1 MIKQHRS
8 TMLDGTSIDRVIQ
21 ENKRLRRQIVQQKK
35 LNSFL
40 EHSPD
45 AIFIHDYN
53 EIVYVNQAFL
63 ELYGYENKEDI
74 LGQKLPEA
82 IVHPDDHH
90 LAMEYRTKTQTEKL
104 VRIPMIKT
112 VGVTGKTILAEASL
126 ARVNVDGIPHLQVTS
141 RDISERVRE
150 ENHLKEVN
158 ILMKQSQKLAKLGSW
173 QWDIQGNSVTWSD
186 ELFKIYGLN
195 RDEFGA
201 SFESYLELVHPED
214 RERIKGKIQ
223 EAVSTG
229 DAVHFE
235 ERIVRPDGQLVYLK
249 SWGQVIK
256 DLDGKAS
263 KMFGACL
270 DISARK
276 QSELDFLEKE
286 HQLER
291 LFDNLHSSIVIFD
304 QDANIKYWNKH
315 ATETFG
321 YDQSDAFDID
331 LLKLLP
337 PSIRDRYAKHLGKLL
352 RRKGTRD
359 HARKVELEGLKKDG
373 RKFPIELSL
382 TSWKQGKSVFTCA
395 IVTDITARK
404 KAEKRLRGSEKRLR
418 ELFDTSL
425 DGIYKS
431 TPEGRFV
438 EVNAALVNMLGYDSS
453 DDLLA
458 IDIKKDLYFA
468 QSERDEII
476 VSATDVDAYRL
487 KKKNGEEIWVED
499 YGRYE
504 YDGEGNIIAHMG
516 IMRDITERRKAN
528 LELQASIEK
537 YNNALKATNDA
548 IWDWDLSTDEREHSS
563 EGVKKV
569 FGFDNLGLIAN
580 LTDWLARIHPHD
592 RKRVAK
598 RLKDVKE
605 SKRLSVF
612 SIEYR
617 FQRQD
622 EEYTHIH
629 DRGYIIRGRN
639 NKPIRII
646 GAAQNITKRKTA
658 ENNLVN
664 TLNITMEQNKRLLN
678 FAYIVSHNLRSHS
691 SNISGILN
699 LIEATEAEE
708 EKVDLMSMLKST
720 AGALDET
727 MRHLNNVVSI
737 QTKGDIVTEDLF
749 LADYVNKTKEIL
761 SEQIQA
767 KGALVVNELDSKLT
781 VKFNVAYL
789 ESVLLNFMSNALKYA
804 HPERRPKVHICSSV
818 VAGHLHLKISDNGI
832 GIDLERHG
840 ANLFGMYKT
849 FHGNKDARGIGLFI
863 SKNQIEAM
871 GGSISVESEIDKGTT
886 FTIKMKR

>member
-1 MIKQHRS
+1 MIKQHYK
-8 TMLDGTSIDRVIQ
+8 TALDGANLEKVIQ
-21 ENKRLRRQIVQQKK
+21 ENKRLRKQVAQQKK

-53 EIVYVNQAFL
+53 EIIYVNQAFL
-63 ELYGYENKEDI
+63 KLYGYESKEDA
-74 LGQKLPEA
+74 LGQKLPDS
-82 IVHPDDHH
+82 IVHPEDLD
-90 LAMEYRTKTQTEKL
+90 LVMEYRLKTQTEK
-104 VRIPMIKT
+104 VVTIPMIRT
-112 VGVTGKTILAEASL
+112 ISVSGQTILTEASL
-126 ARVNVDGIPHLQVTS
+126 TRVNVGGVPHLQVTS

-173 QWDIQGNSVTWSD
+173 QWDIQANSVTWSE
-186 ELFKIYGLN
+186 ELYNIYGLD
-195 RDEFGA
+195 RHQFGA

-214 RERIKGKIQ
+214 RDNVKSRIQ

-229 DAVHFE
+229 NAVHFE
-235 ERIVRPDGQLVYLK
+235 ERIIRPDGKLVHLK

-256 DLDGKAS
+256 DLDGKS
-263 KMFGACL
+263 VKMFGACL
-270 DISARK
+270 DITERK
-276 QSELDFLEKE
+276 QSEFDFLDKE

-291 LFDNLHSSIVIFD
+291 LFENVHSSIVIFD
-304 QDANIKYWNKH
+304 QEANIKYWNKH

-321 YDQSDAFDID
+321 YSEEEAAELDII
-331 LLKLLP
+331 KLLP
-337 PSIRDRYAKHLGKLL
+337 PSQREKYGKKLYGLL
-352 RRKGTRD
+352 ESKGAIED
-359 HARKVELEGLKKDG
+359 AQKIEIEGLDKSG
-373 RKFPIELSL
+373 QKFPIELSL
-382 TSWKQGKSVFTCA
+382 TSWKQGNSVFTCA
-395 IVTDITARK
+395 IISDITARK
-404 KAEKRLRGSEKRLR
+404 RAEKRLRDSEKKLR
-418 ELFDTSL
+418 DLFDTSL

-431 TPEGRFV
+431 TPEGKFV
-438 EVNAALVNMLGYDSS
+438 EVNAALVKMLGYETEEE
-453 DDLLA
+453 LLA
-458 IDIKKDLYFA
+458 IDIKKDLYFT
-468 QSERDEII
+468 QSERDVVI
-476 VSATDVDAYRL
+476 VSAADVDAYRL

-499 YGRYE
+499 HGRYE
-504 YDGEGNIIAHMG
+504 YDEEGNIVAHMG

-528 LELQASIEK
+528 LELKASIDK

-548 IWDWDLSTDEREHSS
+548 IWDWDLSTDQIEHSP

-569 FGFDNLGLIAN
+569 FGFDDRSLIAN
-580 LTDWLARIHPHD
+580 WQDWLSRIHPED

-598 RLKDVKE
+598 RLKEVRT

-617 FQRQD
+617 FLRQN
-622 EEYTHIH
+622 EKYTHVH
-629 DRGYIIRGRN
+629 DRGYVIRDSEK
-639 NKPIRII
+639 KPIRII

-699 LIEATEAEE
+699 LIEETDSEQ
-708 EKVDLMSMLKST
+708 EKVCLMAMLKST
-720 AGALDET
+720 SDSLDET

-737 QTKGDIVTEDLF
+737 QTKDHIETEDLC

-761 SEQIQA
+761 GEQIQA
-767 KGALVVNELDSKLT
+767 KGALVINDLDPRLT

-789 ESVLLNFMSNALKYA
+789 ESILLNFMSNALKYS
-804 HPERRPKVHICSSV
+804 HPERRPKVHIGSTM
-818 VAGHLHLKISDNGI
+818 VAGQFQLKIKDNGV
-832 GIDLERHG
+832 GIDLDKHG
-840 ANLFGMYKT
+840 ENLFGMYKT

-871 GGSISVESEIDKGTT
+871 GGSISVESEVGKGTT
-886 FTIKMKR
+886 FTIKMRQ